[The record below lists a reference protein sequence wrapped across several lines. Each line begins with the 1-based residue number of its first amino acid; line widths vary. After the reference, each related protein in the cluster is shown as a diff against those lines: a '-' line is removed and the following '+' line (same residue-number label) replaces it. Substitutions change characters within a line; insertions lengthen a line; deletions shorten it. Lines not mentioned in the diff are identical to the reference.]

1 MFDDE
6 TTNDNMRSKVEQLSI
21 DIGKSTT
28 VETRAIYLC
37 RRGALLRKVNFTIM
51 YTYLRMI
58 FLPCSWGDLVML
70 KMT

>member
-6 TTNDNMRSKVEQLSI
+6 TTNDNMRSKVEQLST
-21 DIGKSTT
+21 DISKATT

-37 RRGALLRKVNFTIM
+37 RRGALLRKVNNTIM

-58 FLPCSWGDLVML
+58 LYFFPVAGEI
-70 KMT
+70 

>member
-6 TTNDNMRSKVEQLSI
+6 TTNDSMRSKVEQLSI
-21 DIGKSTT
+21 DIGKATT

-37 RRGALLRKVNFTIM
+37 RRGALLRKVNSTIM
-51 YTYLRMI
+51 YMYLRMI